1 MLSSISRRHAL
12 MGIMFSP
19 RGGSAQVV
27 RGLAAALPDHGWDV
41 TVVSSSLAGDSDAT
55 RFYSGLDLRALD
67 ATAAL
72 GAPDPLLAD
81 PPLHPSYEDRPGAPD
96 RVFAAVDDAVYEHQV
111 RAWSTALADAG
122 AAHADVLH
130 LHHLTPLHEAAAR
143 VAPHVP
149 VVGHLHGTELLM
161 LERIADGTA
170 PDSWTHAEEWVER
183 MRRWAARCEQTI
195 LLTERQLPRVVELL
209 DLDPERCVAIPNG
222 VDPSR
227 FRVADMAVDRR
238 AFWRHHLVEEPRG
251 WAPGLAAGSVAYT
264 DADLAAFRHGPT
276 LLYVGRFTEVKRIG
290 LLIRAF
296 ARAQSRFPQ
305 RTPLVLVGGHPGEWE
320 GEHPLD
326 AVAASGAR
334 DVFLA
339 GWHEQDALP
348 SFFAAGDVVV
358 LPSVREQFGQVLVEG
373 MACGL
378 PAIAVDAMGPADIV
392 RDGETGWLVPPDD
405 ETALAE
411 ALADAAG
418 DAAERRRRGE
428 AARRD
433 VIARFARDAVAARV
447 ADTYGRARRRPN
459 RTVAAP
465 AV

>member
-1 MLSSISRRHAL
+1 
-12 MGIMFSP
+12 MGITFFP

-27 RGLAAALPDHGWDV
+27 RGLAGVLPQHGWDV
-41 TVVSSSLAGDSDAT
+41 TVLSSSLHGQADAH
-55 RFYSGLDLRALD
+55 RFYSGLDVRTLD

-72 GAPDPLLAD
+72 DAPDPLLAD

-96 RVFAAVDDAVYEHQV
+96 RVFASLDDATYEHQV
-111 RAWSTALADAG
+111 RAWAQALAGAG

-161 LERIADGTA
+161 LERIAEGA
-170 PDSWTHAEEWVER
+170 PTSWAYADEWVER
-183 MRRWAARCEQTI
+183 MRRWAARCDETI
-195 LLTERQLPRVVELL
+195 LLTERQLPRVLELL
-209 DLDPERCVAIPNG
+209 DLAPESCVAIPNG
-222 VDPSR
+222 VDPDR
-227 FRVADMAVDRR
+227 FRVAEVEVDRL
-238 AFWRHHLVEEPRG
+238 AHWRHHLVENPRG
-251 WAPGLAAGSVAYT
+251 WAPGLAEGSVRYT
-264 DADLAAFRHGPT
+264 SEELAAFAGGGPT

-296 ARAQSRFPQ
+296 ARAQTQFAR
-305 RTPLVLVGGHPGEWE
+305 RTPLVLIGGHPGEWE
-320 GEHPLD
+320 GEHPVD
-326 AVAASGAR
+326 AIAASGAR
-334 DVFLA
+334 DVFLT

-405 ETALAE
+405 ETALAS
-411 ALADAAG
+411 ALVAAANDAD
-418 DAAERRRRGE
+418 ERRRRGE

-433 VIARFARDAVAARV
+433 VYARFARDAVAARV
-447 ADTYGRARRRPN
+447 AATYRRACARPL
-459 RTVAAP
+459 RAVATP
-465 AV
+465 AI